1 MNTEAFSMPLRDELP
16 PHLAPLVTSEWA
28 IWRWFVLRGAGFPAN
43 LVLRLS
49 MSCGAAAADALVSAE
64 SAVEDQ
70 FQTAIRNLNQWL
82 DHFTRE
88 GKKREDPDFKAVL
101 NARRR
106 LADRK
111 IPQETGL
118 LAEFSAT
125 FQEIAQSIK
134 QREHLRAE
142 FETAFSECL
151 EHQSGV
157 LRNFASVPRFQEAI
171 IWQNWRAF
179 ETGIQSLAG
188 VPGKSVRNQ
197 RQRQHEEL
205 LANYVQRYCV
215 KNDTIGFFG
224 PVGWGRIESGDDVFM
239 AVPGSSLV
247 SHRHTYFEHWT
258 IEKLAT
264 SLSSIEGMDWWIP
277 PRLDPSLSMREG
289 KLHRLGAE
297 PVPLTRL
304 EAAVLALCDGKNLPC
319 ELLASVQ
326 RESEFRTVGRAELHD
341 LLRKQSFAGILCWRF
356 AVPVEVNS
364 EIAFRQQLL
373 RIGDEQLRDKAIT
386 SLDRLEAARQAV
398 AGSVGKPAQL
408 CQAMKCLESVFE
420 EITSVPGKRNPGTT
434 YGGRTLAYEDCRR
447 DLTFTITPELLAPI
461 VPALSLLFRALRWLM
476 QSMTIDFY
484 SLFRQTYE
492 ELLAANGERDM
503 PVLTWWAY
511 TEPKLIEAISRSRL
525 EQEFRQKWFE
535 IFPLSQHGQCIQF
548 ESQALKDKVE
558 KSFPELGAGF
568 YPVRYFCPDMMLA
581 ATGIEA
587 IRRGDLLYVLGEV
600 HAARNSLIHAAF
612 VEQHP
617 NHQDLVDATKWDLSS
632 LHLKLIEPQEDG
644 MTIVRVTEGL
654 FRPGDYHLA
663 TTHNATPPTGL
674 TAHPFSEL
682 LIQEENGEL
691 IVISQANS
699 RRFRIME
706 AFADL
711 FFALVMSRTFFTL
724 PGTHVPRVLLD
735 KLVIQRETWR
745 VRADELAFALEKDEA
760 RRFLGARRWMKRRA
774 VPQRMFVKAVV
785 EKKPF
790 YLDLA
795 SPILV
800 EILCRTIRRQLDAG
814 KPAEELIFSEML
826 PDIEHTWLQDAS
838 GAKYTSELRFAA
850 VDLKARAY
858 SQQSL

>member
-1 MNTEAFSMPLRDELP
+1 MPVQDHELP
-16 PHLAPLVTSEWA
+16 PHLAPLEPSEWA

-49 MSCGAAAADALVSAE
+49 APCGASAADALVFAE

-70 FQTAIRNLNQWL
+70 FQTAIRTLNHLL
-82 DHFTRE
+82 DRFTRE
-88 GKKREDPDFKAVL
+88 GKKREDPEFKAVL

-111 IPQETGL
+111 IPQDIGDFR
-118 LAEFSAT
+118 AMFC
-125 FQEIAQSIK
+125 EIENTVK
-134 QREHLRAE
+134 RREHLRAE
-142 FETAFSECL
+142 FETVFSRCL
-151 EHQSGV
+151 EEQSGV
-157 LRNFASVPRFQEAI
+157 LRQFASDPLFQEAV
-171 IWQNWRAF
+171 IWQNWPAF
-179 ETGIQSLAG
+179 ATCIQSIAG
-188 VPGKSVRNQ
+188 VPKTSARNQ

-205 LANYVQRYCV
+205 VANYAQRYCV

-224 PVGWGRIESGDDVFM
+224 PVAWGRIESGDDVFA

-247 SHRHTYFEHWT
+247 SHRRTYFEHWT

-277 PRLDPSLSMREG
+277 PYLDPSLLVQEG

-297 PVPLTRL
+297 PVLLTAL
-304 EAAVLALCDGKNLPC
+304 ESAVLPLCDGKNLPC
-319 ELLASVQ
+319 RLLASVQ
-326 RESEFRTVGRAELHD
+326 RESQFRTVGRAELHD
-341 LLRKQSFAGILCWRF
+341 LLRKQSLAGILRWRF
-356 AVPVEVNS
+356 AVPVEANS
-364 EIAFRQQLL
+364 EIAFRRQLL

-386 SLDRLEAARQAV
+386 CLDRLEAARQAV
-398 AGSVGKPAQL
+398 AGSAGKPAQL
-408 CQAMKCLESVFE
+408 CEAMKNLESVFE
-420 EITSVPGKRNPGTT
+420 EITTVPGKRNPGTT

-447 DLTFTITPELLAPI
+447 DLSFTITPELLAPI

-476 QSMTIDFY
+476 QSLAIDFY
-484 SLFRQTYE
+484 GLFRRTYE
-492 ELLAANGERDM
+492 ELVTANGGREM
-503 PVLTWWAY
+503 SLLAWWAY
-511 TEPKLIEAISRSRL
+511 TEPKLIEAISHFHL
-525 EQEFRQKWFE
+525 EQEFRRKWSE
-535 IFPLSQHGQCIQF
+535 ILPLSQHGKCVQL

-581 ATGIEA
+581 ATGAEA
-587 IRRGDLLYVLGEV
+587 IRRGDVLYVLGEV
-600 HAARNSLIHAAF
+600 HAARNSLIHAAL

-617 NHQDLVDATKWDLSS
+617 NRQDLVDATTWDLSS
-632 LHLKLIEPQEDG
+632 LHLKLIEPQEGDT
-644 MTIVRVTEGL
+644 TIVRATEGL

-663 TTHNATPPTGL
+663 TTHNATPPTGV
-674 TAHPFSEL
+674 TTHPFSEL
-682 LIQEENGEL
+682 SIQEENGEL
-691 IVISQANS
+691 IVVSQANS
-699 RRFRIME
+699 RRFRVME

-711 FFALVMSRTFFTL
+711 FFALVMTRTFFAL
-724 PGTHVPRVLLD
+724 PGAHVPRVLID

-745 VRADELAFALEKDEA
+745 VRADELTFALEKDEA
-760 RRFLGARRWMKRRA
+760 RRFLGARRWMKTRA
-774 VPQRMFVKAVV
+774 VPQRMFVKTVV

-800 EILCRTIRRQLDAG
+800 EILCRTIRRQIDSG

-838 GAKYTSELRFAA
+838 GAKYTSELRLAA
-850 VDLKARAY
+850 VDMKARAY
-858 SQQSL
+858 SQQ